1 MTHRLSP
8 RQQLLHDG
16 VNRIHNLSERQ
27 RIGHTCLVSNSSS
40 TPPVMNPLDKD
51 GDGVL
56 DQFDADVDGDGV
68 LNVNE
73 LGLTLRNLTV
83 ARLGVVPDTA
93 NQSGTIDFSDLGGYP
108 EGSIILDF
116 SGVCTTSTGA
126 LDAKVGT
133 SAIFRF
139 TGTVPIFI
147 DVSHGPGLPNGSDGF
162 VSLDGQ
168 TYSLTSPISDEF
180 EMNIDD
186 DTYTVTRV
194 SGSTNNPTP
203 FRWRSDS
210 FASEVE
216 YFSEGDGGPNG
227 YSLRILIPADS
238 NGDGIPDFCDTDR
251 DGDGVSDLVESG
263 DTTAIAA
270 DTDGDG
276 SISVEEANDA
286 GLTDNDGDGAWD
298 QLNG

>member
-8 RQQLLHDG
+8 RQRLLHDG

-27 RIGHTCLVSNSSS
+27 RIAHICLVSNSSS

-73 LGLTLRNLTV
+73 ITFVPRMITGNFLMTDIPNAENL
-83 ARLGVVPDTA
+83 
-93 NQSGTIDFSDLGGYP
+93 SGSRDVSRFVGYP
-108 EGSIILDF
+108 DGSIVIEF
-116 SGVCTTSTGA
+116 AGVYTDENGVFNAALGTMANFRVTGN
-126 LDAKVGT
+126 
-133 SAIFRF
+133 
-139 TGTVPIFI
+139 VPVEIEI
-147 DVSHGPGLPNGSDGF
+147 THGPGLASGTDGF
-162 VSLDGQ
+162 VSVDGQ
-168 TYSLTSPISDEF
+168 SYVLTSALTDEF
-180 EMNIDD
+180 VMDINGNV
-186 DTYTVTRV
+186 YTVTRI
-194 SGSTNNPTP
+194 SGSTGNSTP
-203 FRWRSDS
+203 FRWRSQG

-216 YFSEGDGGPNG
+216 FFSTAPRGAAYG
-227 YSLRILIPADS
+227 LRIFVPVDS
-238 NGDGIPDFCDTDR
+238 NGDGVPDFCDTDR

-263 DTTAIAA
+263 DATAIAA